1 MTSYHIFSNLAALAD
16 PADHGIRMRLV
27 NFFFKNKLDDL
38 PEQLAKMHEIEA
50 AGIVGFTHDPN
61 LVSEHAVNQ
70 DAGIVDSY
78 RHLSPVVDTD
88 VYMVWLRALVV
99 RKGATLRTGRISGD
113 LLDIEPELLATYR
126 ASAIVNAT
134 GLQAGELAADPTVFP
149 LRGALIRVVN
159 DGKRFPRVTQ
169 ALCVTHDES
178 KPDEDT
184 IVFIVPR
191 NDRTL
196 ILGGIAQPGRWD
208 LDLMLSSPEIQR
220 IRARCNKFVPGL
232 ENAELDEDAPLVQGL
247 RPLTKA
253 NVRVAR
259 EPRVRKYGRGLSKIV
274 HSYGHGGS
282 GFTLSFGCAGDVLA
296 IIQEIVNK
304 ERPMEA
310 VMARL

>member
-1 MTSYHIFSNLAALAD
+1 MTSYHIFSKLAAIAD
-16 PADHGIRMRLV
+16 PANHGIRMRLV
-27 NFFFKNKLDDL
+27 NFFFKKKLEDL
-38 PEQLAKMHEIEA
+38 PEQVAKMREIEA
-50 AGIVGFTHDPN
+50 AGIAGFTHDPN
-61 LVSEHAVNQ
+61 LVGEHAVNQ

-78 RHLSPVVDTD
+78 RHLAPVIDTD

-99 RKGATLRTGRISGD
+99 RKGAILRTGRISGD
-113 LLDIEPELLATYR
+113 LIDIEPELLAMYR
-126 ASAIVNAT
+126 ACAIVNAT
-134 GLQAGELAADPTVFP
+134 SLQAKELAADPTVFP

-159 DGKRFPRVTQ
+159 DGKKFPRVTQ

-178 KPDEDT
+178 NPDEDT

-208 LDLMLSSPEIQR
+208 LNLTLSCPEIQR

-232 ENAELDEDAPLVQGL
+232 EHAELDEAAPLVQGL

-259 EPRVRKYGRGLSKIV
+259 EPRVRRYGKGASRIV

-296 IIQEIVNK
+296 IVQEIVN
-304 ERPMEA
+304 EEQPMDA